1 MKSYARYFLITTI
14 LLSFVVGNVVL
25 IAPRFAN
32 ARTQE
37 EIDAQVEKNIQDLKK
52 ETGTDATLS
61 EGKGIFVPCVSFA
74 WGIPDVGCMILAMIN
89 GLLDYAG
96 WLILVLPNWL
106 FTTMINFNMDFVNKF
121 INNITAV
128 KVAWSIG
135 RDIANLFF
143 IIALILSAFITIFG
157 LESFGLNIR
166 TLLPRLILIALLIN
180 FSLTLGTFV
189 VSQSNA
195 LAMVFYNRILELPDI
210 KDPAK
215 VYGST
220 GDERLISA
228 LRNMMNFQKAAC
240 EIQGTCDKNE
250 TAISK
255 AAADEK
261 QKIEQSLDE
270 TRRTKTIQV
279 LRSEWN
285 GTSETD
291 ESTETMRVGSA
302 QCPLDGGSLTAPQK
316 TVCQKWNN
324 SAVSA
329 ETQAGTSIYFKF
341 GLAIMVKLI
350 LYPIA
355 FVVFLAGALML
366 LARIVKLVFY
376 LMFAPLVFFSYLL
389 PSQYNYWG
397 KWWGNL
403 FKEAFF
409 FPGFMLA
416 LMFALLVIN
425 GLQSSTNSKLDAV
438 SSYFIGIAL
447 FAGTLVVAQTLGGY
461 GAAAA
466 VGIGKNII
474 GSAKSAA
481 KNYAKDTGS
490 RMGGALASKLQIAPT
505 SKLGRIMTLPLTR
518 GLDLAAERGQ
528 KVKDKR
534 QEARVGRMRMAG
546 VAYGED
552 VAADRYR
559 SYNAA
564 DRKEY
569 LEKAKDKEL
578 RATTANL
585 SADEIRRDL
594 ATIRD
599 PKVRERVLGSITD
612 INKRAEIETD
622 PAVRQTEIERERDIL
637 NNLAG
642 TLGKNNPEVIDR
654 ERLLKERQQ
663 TGLMSQEA
671 IAREPTKIQ
680 ELETHGEQPQAARR
694 LELLNTRIDND
705 VLAMTRALGS
715 MTAEQQRSI
724 TAADMKTNEILRRA
738 ITLGARDPNLIKNLG
753 NDQAKVNELQ
763 FIFKGAGEMGENVD
777 LTENI
782 DLTIRDG
789 GNNPVV
795 SNDAIR
801 NTVEGI
807 LGDISR
813 TPSQKTDDIREYL
826 QSYYRAADIP
836 ELRQYRGG
844 AREADALRNYAEERA
859 KYIKQVVE
867 RGETNMDD
875 LTRKLMNS
883 RQFRGLGQTLTSHP
897 GIAVSIANKIPLST
911 RSGDIAAV
919 VAAQAAEQLTPTTLP
934 PTQTPI

>member
-376 LMFAPLVFFSYLL
+376 LMFAPLAFFSYLL

-474 GSAKSAA
+474 GSAKSVA
-481 KNYAKDTGS
+481 KNYAKDTGW
-490 RMGGALASKLQIAPT
+490 RMGGALASKLQFAPE

-622 PAVRQTEIERERDIL
+622 PAVRKQENDNERANINDIPKTPA
-637 NNLAG
+637 NAEELA
-642 TLGKNNPEVIDR
+642 
-654 ERLLKERQQ
+654 
-663 TGLMSQEA
+663 
-671 IAREPTKIQ
+671 AREELLQARQKAGFMTQETILSEEAKIAELRGRDPEQARHRQ
-680 ELETHGEQPQAARR
+680 EL
-694 LELLNTRIDND
+694 LDTRINND

-724 TAADMKTNEILRRA
+724 TDADMKTNEILRRA
-738 ITLGARDPNLIKNLG
+738 ITFGARDPNLIKNLG